1 MDRFNWTEYKIPNPI
16 HTIKTH
22 NLNQI
27 VSFSKSILET
37 GVVENDSRDTRK
49 SIIRLNLFL
58 TFGLVSC
65 FINFYLNFIYH
76 LNIGAAVNISGFLL
90 LAFAFFLNRDGYYNV
105 SKILAV
111 LTIHLY
117 LLSINYVNGFRSGVF
132 LLIFP
137 HLLAMVF
144 VVNINIKNN
153 LFELLGIILCTLFTT
168 IGIFTLSP
176 NQSTV
181 QVLDDGIYNSIFS
194 INLIISLLLT
204 LFYAFLI
211 LRTLEKHDAVLV
223 QEKQFSDTI
232 YDTSLDAVIIVN
244 IDNHQIIDCNKT
256 TLDIFGYKKKSEIL
270 KNIIGDILGKTMQAR
285 IVGIHK
291 SGYSVGSPWY
301 GNMELKKCDEVEFYA
316 YVNIVPFTHNNVH
329 YAKISI
335 LDISEIKIAEF
346 ETIKAKE
353 KAEKA
358 TQVKSRFLS
367 NMSHELRTPLNAIIG
382 TTNILNQEDYLPA
395 QKEYLD
401 VLKNSSEHILELVN
415 DILDLSKIE
424 AGKMELENIEFNFQN
439 FIQKVIAPFKAT
451 LTPQL
456 NLITNIDPALQLVII
471 GDETRLQQVLNNLL
485 SNAKK
490 FTIEGSIALNVSLLQ
505 KTEKE
510 VSISFEVS
518 DTGIGI
524 MPSKMKQIFESF
536 TQANTETTR
545 KYGGTGLGLSIS
557 SSLVQKMGGV
567 LVAESEFGKGSKFKF
582 NVTFEIG
589 HSVLAFDKHIF
600 NLKSL
605 EGYKV
610 LLAEDNPIN
619 MLVAKKF
626 LHKWNLEVDEA
637 VNGVEAIDLYHKNQY
652 DLLLIDLEMP
662 EMDGKEAVRKIRET
676 NTEIPIVA
684 FTAAVYS
691 DMEQDLLQRGFSGFV
706 PKPFKPEH
714 LHSKIHSLLKTLV

>member
-1 MDRFNWTEYKIPNPI
+1 M
-16 HTIKTH
+16 KTT

-37 GVVENDSRDTRK
+37 GVEENDNRDTRK

-58 TFGLVSC
+58 TFGLISC
-65 FINFYLNFIYH
+65 VINFYLNFIYT
-76 LNIGAAVNISGFLL
+76 LNISAAVNLSGIFLL
-90 LAFAFFLNRDGYYNV
+90 AIAFFLNRDGYYHV
-105 SKILAV
+105 SKILAIV
-111 LTIHLY
+111 TIHLY

-153 LFELLGIILCTLFTT
+153 LYELLGIILCTLFTT
-168 IGIFTLSP
+168 IGIFSFSP
-176 NQSTV
+176 MQSTV
-181 QVLDDGIYNSIFS
+181 QIIDEGIYNGIFS

-204 LFYAFLI
+204 FFYAFLI
-211 LRTLEKHDAVLV
+211 LRTLEKHDAVIV

-232 YDTSLDAVIIVN
+232 YDTSLDAVIIVTIN
-244 IDNHQIIDCNKT
+244 NLQIIDCNKT
-256 TLDIFGYKKKSEIL
+256 TLEIFGYKTKSDLIKKL
-270 KNIIGDILGKTMQAR
+270 VPDILGKSMQE
-285 IVGIHK
+285 IIGSIHK

-301 GNMELKKCDEVEFYA
+301 GNMELKKSDEDEFYA
-316 YVNIVPFTHNNVH
+316 YVNIVPFAHNNIY

-382 TTNILNQEDYLPA
+382 TTNILNQEDCLPA
-395 QKEYLD
+395 QQEYLT
-401 VLKNSSEHILELVN
+401 VLKHSSEHILELIN
-415 DILDLSKIE
+415 DILDISKIE
-424 AGKMELENIEFNFQN
+424 AGKMELESIEFNFQN
-439 FIQKVIAPFKAT
+439 FIQKVIAPFQAT
-451 LTPQL
+451 LSPQL
-456 NLITNIDPALQLVII
+456 TLISKIDPELQMVII

-490 FTIEGSIALNVSLLQ
+490 FTSSGSITLTTKLFNRTEKNVS
-505 KTEKE
+505 
-510 VSISFEVS
+510 IYFEVT

-524 MPSKMKQIFESF
+524 KPSKMKQIFESF

-557 SSLVQKMGGV
+557 TSLVQKMGGQ
-567 LVAESEFGKGSKFKF
+567 LVAESEFGKGSTFKF
-582 NVTFEIG
+582 TLTFGIG
-589 HSVLAFDKHIF
+589 NSNLAVDTPILY
-600 NLKSL
+600 LKSL

-610 LLAEDNPIN
+610 MIAEDNSIN
-619 MLVAKKF
+619 MMVANKF
-626 LHKWNLEVDEA
+626 LTKWNLEVDQA
-637 VNGVEAIDLYHKNQY
+637 VNGIEALQLYHKNHY

-662 EMDGKEAVRKIRET
+662 EMDGKEAVRRIRQT
-676 NTEIPIVA
+676 NTQIPIIA
-684 FTAAVYS
+684 FTAAVYAN
-691 DMEQDLLQRGFSGFV
+691 MEEDLHQRGFSGFV
-706 PKPFKPEH
+706 SKPFKPEQ
-714 LHSKIHSLLKTLV
+714 LHSKIESLLKALV